1 MRAHMH
7 ELEME
12 GNIVVAVCVENK
24 LAGVIAVI
32 ARPQMGTN
40 HVKAVALPG
49 EKASQIKA
57 LQSHD
62 WMKPRVVCMVGRSS
76 NI

>member
-12 GNIVVAVCVENK
+12 GNIVVAV
-24 LAGVIAVI
+24 VI

>member
-24 LAGVIAVI
+24 LAGVIALAPEVD
-32 ARPQMGTN
+32 G
-40 HVKAVALPG
+40 
-49 EKASQIKA
+49 
-57 LQSHD
+57 
-62 WMKPRVVCMVGRSS
+62 VGRVADHGR
-76 NI
+76 

>member
-1 MRAHMH
+1 MGLDVWLITGDNLRT
-7 ELEME
+7 
-12 GNIVVAVCVENK
+12 VS
-24 LAGVIAVI
+24 VI